1 MEKPLRSSRA
11 SQTQSSG
18 TRQRR
23 SGYEP
28 SDTETEWLETPW
40 HDLNPLNGNLG
51 SEVRNLTSD
60 QGRNKSPYKISRRH
74 SARFLDEVPSLNKP
88 SKHSP
93 VRRRHSKS
101 PYKPRKDDGTALSPT
116 PVSHLHRNVSP
127 ISPRPVSDSRKNVGP
142 FANPEIHRH
151 ISPYKP
157 AREDLDLVNTKTVN
171 SNRKQ
176 NYRQINKNVGAE
188 ERGGVYQVNETSR
201 MSEKSIHSR
210 RSVTAPRTRI
220 REMDQQIRY
229 GQTEQNGDTIPS
241 SLPRN
246 MPRKEREGS
255 HKNTPSVGELNEM
268 VANVKISRAPGA
280 GDPNFQS
287 TDSISPG
294 DIFFSH
300 DYGDLA
306 KTMQNIIFPKNG
318 GIEGRFSPMP
328 QKFAGRDSAPHQ
340 RSKPNSNFGISYQG
354 NSSST
359 VLTQTTMTN
368 GSAMSRQSSNKIST
382 NSSKVS
388 AISGRTNGSVGK
400 FVANRRKSQTEA
412 WFSCIKKGPCRT
424 TKSPEKTRE
433 FDEASYIEKAFVVES
448 LRQFWADK
456 HQPAS
461 LNGFICHKQEVQVLK
476 QLVSHEIC
484 PHILL
489 KGPPGSGK
497 KALTM
502 ALLHEIY
509 GDPAWNISH
518 DLRYFHIQ
526 ESRPV
531 QVIVPVTSSA
541 HHVELNV
548 YLEPNARYALMALVK
563 QISSIYTIAPEIST
577 VNFKTDYKVMVLYD
591 VDKASENIQ
600 HLIKWIMDCYTDSC
614 KLVLCCEDD
623 VDILEHVKNC
633 CKVIEVDAPV
643 THEIMEVLIQIAR
656 KEDFDLPMSFAAKIA
671 TKSKQ
676 NLRKAIMALE
686 ACKAHNYPFV
696 DDQPI
701 PLGWEEVLDEL
712 AAEILSDPSHKRLFY
727 IRGKFQKLLVDFVH
741 PKLILQKL
749 VEQFLKGV
757 DAGLK
762 RELYYWHGYYNLL
775 PSSWACIERVPA
787 NHSTTHSLQRYIRLK
802 IAVSFV
808 HENVTMAVV

>member
-318 GIEGRFSPMP
+318 GVEDRFSPMP

-476 QLVSHEIC
+476 QLVS
-484 PHILL
+484 
-489 KGPPGSGK
+489 
-497 KALTM
+497 
-502 ALLHEIY
+502 
-509 GDPAWNISH
+509 D
-518 DLRYFHIQ
+518 
-526 ESRPV
+526 
-531 QVIVPVTSSA
+531 
-541 HHVELNV
+541 
-548 YLEPNARYALMALVK
+548 
-563 QISSIYTIAPEIST
+563 
-577 VNFKTDYKVMVLYD
+577 VN
-591 VDKASENIQ
+591 S
-600 HLIKWIMDCYTDSC
+600 
-614 KLVLCCEDD
+614 
-623 VDILEHVKNC
+623 
-633 CKVIEVDAPV
+633 
-643 THEIMEVLIQIAR
+643 
-656 KEDFDLPMSFAAKIA
+656 
-671 TKSKQ
+671 
-676 NLRKAIMALE
+676 
-686 ACKAHNYPFV
+686 
-696 DDQPI
+696 
-701 PLGWEEVLDEL
+701 
-712 AAEILSDPSHKRLFY
+712 
-727 IRGKFQKLLVDFVH
+727 
-741 PKLILQKL
+741 
-749 VEQFLKGV
+749 
-757 DAGLK
+757 
-762 RELYYWHGYYNLL
+762 
-775 PSSWACIERVPA
+775 
-787 NHSTTHSLQRYIRLK
+787 
-802 IAVSFV
+802 
-808 HENVTMAVV
+808 